1 MHKLSLL
8 TLAGFMIVMGG
19 CHPTEHSGTCAPIGG
34 ATRIV
39 VHSWSQGTP
48 RVDYVITDPGR
59 VHDLIA
65 FANARRGASRPSL
78 YTMPAPVTD
87 AAFYD
92 GTIFVGTIG
101 AGSNFFF
108 VSCQNW
114 KGVREASAAEI
125 GDFKRLVGRQRQ

>member
-1 MHKLSLL
+1 MHKLSLCA
-8 TLAGFMIVMGG
+8 LACCTIAMSA
-19 CHPTEHSGTCAPIGG
+19 CHSSERSGTCVPISG
-34 ATRIV
+34 ATSVV

-48 RVDYVITDPGR
+48 PSDYDITDPVR

-65 FANARRGASRPSL
+65 FANARREISRPSL
-78 YTMPAPVTD
+78 STMPAPVID

-125 GDFKRLVGRQRQ
+125 GDFKRLIGRQ